1 MSSTLIFLLL
11 SMLMGIQPVTTD
23 LYLPA
28 LPAIKAE
35 FGAELAHVQLTLSAL
50 LLAFGT
56 SQLMWGPLSDRFGR
70 RPILLWGL
78 GMFTLAGL
86 GCVLAGSMQAL
97 IVWRA
102 LQGAAMGA
110 VVMCA
115 RAIVRDLY
123 TPETGAGVMSKA
135 FTGLGLLA
143 CISAPLG
150 GLLTDLWSWHTALGL
165 VMGFGALTLA
175 LVFFTFKETVLRK
188 NPHALQLKVLT
199 RTWWQIARHPT
210 FVAFTAV
217 STASY
222 GGLFTF
228 LASSSF
234 VFIGLIG
241 LARWQYGLLLFSMAF
256 TYILGT
262 LLCRRL
268 LVRWGVPYTVA
279 IGGSLSL
286 LGGGWL
292 LFDAWVGWQTLT
304 GLMGP
309 FYLFILAHGIH
320 QPCGQSGAV
329 GPFPKA
335 AGAASAL
342 GGFLMMVAAFVTG
355 WWLGAVKDD
364 SALPMALGIAFW
376 SAMTAFSAWFLVLR
390 RGGGPRV

>member
-1 MSSTLIFLLL
+1 MSPTLVIVLL
-11 SMLMGIQPVTTD
+11 SMLLGIQPVATD

-35 FGAELAHVQLTLSAL
+35 FGAELAQAQLTLSAL

-56 SQLMWGPLSDRFGR
+56 SQLVWGPLSDRFGR

-78 GMFTLAGL
+78 ATFALAGL
-86 GCVLAGSMQAL
+86 GCVLATSMSAL

-150 GLLTDLWSWHTALGL
+150 GLLTDLLSWHAALAL

-175 LVFFTFKETVLRK
+175 LVFFTFQETVHRK
-188 NPHALQLKVLT
+188 NPHALQVKVLAN
-199 RTWWQIARHPT
+199 TWWHIVRHPT
-210 FVAFTAV
+210 FVAFTSV

-268 LVRWGVPYTVA
+268 LVRFGVDRTVA
-279 IGGSLSL
+279 IGGTLSL
-286 LGGGWL
+286 IGGGWL
-292 LFDAWVGWQTLT
+292 WLDAWLGWQTLV

-309 FYLFILAHGIH
+309 FYVFVLAHGIH

-342 GGFLMMVAAFVTG
+342 GGFLMMVAAFATG
-355 WWLGAVKDD
+355 LWLGGANDG
-364 SALPMALGIAFW
+364 SALPMAQSIAFW
-376 SAMTAFSAWFLVLR
+376 ATVTALSAWLLVLR
-390 RGGGPRV
+390 RGGLRV

>member
-1 MSSTLIFLLL
+1 MSPTLIIVLL
-11 SMLMGIQPVTTD
+11 SMLMGIQPVATD

-35 FGAELAHVQLTLSAL
+35 FEAELSQVQLTLSAL

-56 SQLMWGPLSDRFGR
+56 SQLVWGPLSDRFGR

-78 GMFTLAGL
+78 ATFTLAGL
-86 GCVLAGSMQAL
+86 GCVMASSMHAL

-123 TPETGAGVMSKA
+123 TPETGARVMSKA
-135 FTGLGLLA
+135 FTGLGMLA
-143 CISAPLG
+143 CASAPLG
-150 GLLTDLWSWHTALGL
+150 GLLTDVWSWHAALGL
-165 VMGFGALTLA
+165 VMGFGAITLA
-175 LVFFTFKETVLRK
+175 LVMLTFKETVHRK
-188 NPHALQLKVLT
+188 NPHALYVKVLAK
-199 RTWWQIARHPT
+199 TWWDIVRHPT
-210 FVAFTAV
+210 FVAFTCV
-217 STASY
+217 SIASY

-234 VFIGLIG
+234 VFIGLVG

-268 LVRWGVPYTVA
+268 LIRFGVPRTVA
-279 IGGSLSL
+279 IGGGFSLV
-286 LGGGWL
+286 GGCWMALNAWL
-292 LFDAWVGWQTLT
+292 GWQSVV

-320 QPCGQSGAV
+320 QPCGQSGAM

-342 GGFLMMVAAFVTG
+342 GGFLMMVAAFATG
-355 WWLGAVKDD
+355 LWLGAVKDG
-364 SALPMALGIAFW
+364 SAMPMAQSIAFW
-376 SAMTAFSAWFLVLR
+376 SVLTALSAWLLVLR
-390 RGGGPRV
+390 RGGPHV

>member
-1 MSSTLIFLLL
+1 MASS
-11 SMLMGIQPVTTD
+11 M
-23 LYLPA
+23 
-28 LPAIKAE
+28 
-35 FGAELAHVQLTLSAL
+35 H
-50 LLAFGT
+50 
-56 SQLMWGPLSDRFGR
+56 
-70 RPILLWGL
+70 
-78 GMFTLAGL
+78 
-86 GCVLAGSMQAL
+86 AL

-123 TPETGAGVMSKA
+123 TPETGARVMSKA
-135 FTGLGLLA
+135 FTGLGMLA
-143 CISAPLG
+143 CASAPLG
-150 GLLTDLWSWHTALGL
+150 GLLTDLWSWHAALGL
-165 VMGFGALTLA
+165 VMGFGAITLA
-175 LVFFTFKETVLRK
+175 LVMLTFKETVHRK
-188 NPHALQLKVLT
+188 NLHALHVKVLAK
-199 RTWWQIARHPT
+199 TWWDIVRHPT
-210 FVAFTAV
+210 FVAFTCV
-217 STASY
+217 SIASY

-234 VFIGLIG
+234 VFIGLVG

-268 LVRWGVPYTVA
+268 LIRFGVPRTVA
-279 IGGSLSL
+279 IGGGFSLV
-286 LGGGWL
+286 GGCWMALNAWL
-292 LFDAWVGWQTLT
+292 GWQSVV

-342 GGFLMMVAAFVTG
+342 GGFLMMVAAFATG
-355 WWLGAVKDD
+355 LWLGAVKDG
-364 SALPMALGIAFW
+364 SAMPMAQSIAFW
-376 SAMTAFSAWFLVLR
+376 SVLTALSAWLLVLR
-390 RGGGPRV
+390 RGGPHV

>member
-1 MSSTLIFLLL
+1 
-11 SMLMGIQPVTTD
+11 
-23 LYLPA
+23 
-28 LPAIKAE
+28 
-35 FGAELAHVQLTLSAL
+35 LAT
-50 LLAFGT
+50 
-56 SQLMWGPLSDRFGR
+56 
-70 RPILLWGL
+70 
-78 GMFTLAGL
+78 FTLAGL
-86 GCVLAGSMQAL
+86 GCVLASSMQAL
-97 IVWRA
+97 IIWRA

-150 GLLTDLWSWHTALGL
+150 GLLTDVWSWHAALGL
-165 VMGFGALTLA
+165 VMGFGAISLG
-175 LVFFTFKETVLRK
+175 LVAFTFQETVHRK
-188 NPHALQLKVLT
+188 NPHALHIRVLAQ
-199 RTWWQIARHPT
+199 TWWEIVRHPT
-210 FVAFTAV
+210 FVAFTCV
-217 STASY
+217 SLASY

-234 VFIGLIG
+234 VFINLVG

-268 LVRWGVPYTVA
+268 LLRFGVPRTVA
-279 IGGSLSL
+279 IGGSLSV
-286 LGGGWL
+286 LGGCWILLNTWL
-292 LFDAWVGWQTLT
+292 GWQSVV

-309 FYLFILAHGIH
+309 FYLFVMAHGIH

-355 WWLGAVKDD
+355 LWLGAVQDG
-364 SALPMALGIAFW
+364 SAMPMAQSIAFW
-376 SAMTAFSAWFLVLR
+376 SVLTALSAWGLVLR
-390 RGGGPRV
+390 RGGPRV

>member
-1 MSSTLIFLLL
+1 MSPTLIIVLL
-11 SMLMGIQPVTTD
+11 SMLLGIQPVATD

-28 LPAIKAE
+28 LPTIKAE
-35 FGAELAHVQLTLSAL
+35 FGAELSQVQLTLSAL

-56 SQLMWGPLSDRFGR
+56 SQLVWGPLSDRFGR
-70 RPILLWGL
+70 RPILLCGL
-78 GMFTLAGL
+78 GMFTVAGL
-86 GCVLAGSMQAL
+86 GCVLASSMQEL

-123 TPETGAGVMSKA
+123 TPETGARVMSKA
-135 FTGLGLLA
+135 FTGLGILA
-143 CISAPLG
+143 CASAPLG
-150 GLLTDLWSWHTALGL
+150 GLLTDLFSWHAALSL
-165 VMGFGALTLA
+165 VMGFGAITLL
-175 LVFFTFKETVLRK
+175 LVILTFKETVHRK
-188 NPHALQLKVLT
+188 NPHALHVKVLAN
-199 RTWWQIARHPT
+199 TWWDIVRHPT
-210 FVAFTAV
+210 FVAFTCV
-217 STASY
+217 TIASY

-234 VFIGLIG
+234 VFIDLLG

-256 TYILGT
+256 TYIFGT

-268 LVRWGVPYTVA
+268 LVRFGVQRTVA
-279 IGGSLSL
+279 IGGGFSL
-286 LGGGWL
+286 LGGCWMALNAWL
-292 LFDAWVGWQTLT
+292 GWQSVV

-309 FYLFILAHGIH
+309 FYLFVLAHGIH

-355 WWLGAVKDD
+355 LWLGAVKDG
-364 SALPMALGIAFW
+364 SAMPMAQSIAFW
-376 SAMTAFSAWFLVLR
+376 SVLTALSAWLLVLR
-390 RGGGPRV
+390 HGGPRV

>member
-1 MSSTLIFLLL
+1 
-11 SMLMGIQPVTTD
+11 
-23 LYLPA
+23 
-28 LPAIKAE
+28 
-35 FGAELAHVQLTLSAL
+35 
-50 LLAFGT
+50 
-56 SQLMWGPLSDRFGR
+56 
-70 RPILLWGL
+70 
-78 GMFTLAGL
+78 
-86 GCVLAGSMQAL
+86 
-97 IVWRA
+97 
-102 LQGAAMGA
+102 
-110 VVMCA
+110 
-115 RAIVRDLY
+115 
-123 TPETGAGVMSKA
+123 MSKA

-150 GLLTDLWSWHTALGL
+150 GLLTDLFSWHAALAL
-165 VMGFGALTLA
+165 VMGFGAITLA
-175 LVFFTFKETVLRK
+175 LVFLTFKETVHRK
-188 NPHALQLKVLT
+188 NPQALQVKVLAK
-199 RTWWQIARHPT
+199 TWWHIVRHPT

-268 LVRWGVPYTVA
+268 LVRFGVAYTVA
-279 IGGSLSL
+279 IGGTLSL
-286 LGGGWL
+286 AGGSWL
-292 LFDAWVGWQTLT
+292 LLDAWLGWQTLL

-309 FYLFILAHGIH
+309 FYLFVLAHGIH

-342 GGFLMMVAAFVTG
+342 GGFLMMVAAFATG
-355 WWLGAVKDD
+355 LWLGAIKDG
-364 SALPMALGIAFW
+364 SALPMAMSIAFW
-376 SAMTAFSAWFLVLR
+376 SAMTALSAWFLVLP
-390 RGGGPRV
+390 RGGTRG

>member
-1 MSSTLIFLLL
+1 MSSTLIIVLLSLLL
-11 SMLMGIQPVTTD
+11 GIQPMVTD

-35 FGAELAHVQLTLSAL
+35 FGAALSQVQLTLSAL

-56 SQLMWGPLSDRFGR
+56 SQLFWGPLSDRFGR

-78 GMFTLAGL
+78 TTFTLAGV
-86 GCVLAGSMQAL
+86 GCVLSSTMQEL

-135 FTGLGLLA
+135 LTGLGLLA
-143 CISAPLG
+143 CGSAPLG
-150 GLLTDLWSWHTALGL
+150 GLLTDLFSWHAAMILIVGYGSVALGL
-165 VMGFGALTLA
+165 VAWK
-175 LVFFTFKETVLRK
+175 FKETVPRK
-188 NPHALQLKVLT
+188 NPLALQARVLAT
-199 RTWWQIARHPT
+199 TWWQILKHPT
-210 FVAFTAV
+210 FVAFSCV
-217 STASY
+217 SIGTY

-234 VFIGLIG
+234 VFIDLLG
-241 LARWQYGLLLFSMAF
+241 LARWHYSFLLFSMSF

-262 LLCRRL
+262 FACRRL
-268 LVRWGVPYTVA
+268 LVRFGVQKTVA
-279 IGGSLSL
+279 IAGCFTLV
-286 LGGGWL
+286 GGGLMALNAWL
-292 LFDAWVGWQTLT
+292 GWQSVLS
-304 GLMGP
+304 LMGP
-309 FYLFILAHGIH
+309 FYLYILAHGIH
-320 QPCGQSGAV
+320 QPCSQSGAV

-342 GGFLMMVAAFVTG
+342 GGFLMMVAAFATG
-355 WWLGAVKDD
+355 LWLGAAKND
-364 SALPMALGIAFW
+364 SALPMAQSIAFW
-376 SAMTAFSAWFLVLR
+376 SVITALSAWVLVQR
-390 RGGGPRV
+390 RGGPRV

>member
-1 MSSTLIFLLL
+1 MSPTLIIVLL
-11 SMLMGIQPVTTD
+11 SMLMGIQPVATD

-35 FGAELAHVQLTLSAL
+35 FEAELSQVQLTLSAL

-56 SQLMWGPLSDRFGR
+56 SQLVWGPLSDRFGR

-78 GMFTLAGL
+78 ATFTLAGL
-86 GCVLAGSMQAL
+86 GCVMASSMHAL

-123 TPETGAGVMSKA
+123 TPETGARVMSKA
-135 FTGLGLLA
+135 FTGLGMLA
-143 CISAPLG
+143 CASAPLG
-150 GLLTDLWSWHTALGL
+150 GLLTDVWSWHAALGL
-165 VMGFGALTLA
+165 VMGFGAITLA
-175 LVFFTFKETVLRK
+175 LVMLTFKETVHRK
-188 NPHALQLKVLT
+188 NPHALYVKVLAK
-199 RTWWQIARHPT
+199 TWWDILRHPT
-210 FVAFTAV
+210 FVAFTCV
-217 STASY
+217 SIASY

-234 VFIGLIG
+234 VFIGLVG

-268 LVRWGVPYTVA
+268 LIRFGVPRTVA
-279 IGGSLSL
+279 IGGGFSLI
-286 LGGGWL
+286 GGCWMALNAWL
-292 LFDAWVGWQTLT
+292 GWQSVL

-342 GGFLMMVAAFVTG
+342 GGFLMMVAAFATG
-355 WWLGAVKDD
+355 LWLGAVKDG
-364 SALPMALGIAFW
+364 SAMPMAQSIAFW
-376 SAMTAFSAWFLVLR
+376 SVLTALSAWLLVLR
-390 RGGGPRV
+390 RGGPRV

>member
-1 MSSTLIFLLL
+1 MSPTLIIVLL
-11 SMLMGIQPVTTD
+11 SMLLGIQPVATD

-35 FGAELAHVQLTLSAL
+35 FGAELSQAQLTLSAL

-56 SQLMWGPLSDRFGR
+56 SQMAWGPLSDRFGR

-78 GMFTLAGL
+78 ATFTLAGL
-86 GCVLAGSMQAL
+86 GCVLASSMSAL

-123 TPETGAGVMSKA
+123 TPETGAGVMFKA

-150 GLLTDLWSWHTALGL
+150 GLLTDLFSWHAALAL
-165 VMGFGALTLA
+165 VMGFGAITLA
-175 LVFFTFKETVLRK
+175 LVFLTFKETVHRK
-188 NPHALQLKVLT
+188 NPQALQVKVLAK
-199 RTWWQIARHPT
+199 TWWHIVRHPT

-268 LVRWGVPYTVA
+268 LVRFGVAYTVA
-279 IGGSLSL
+279 IGGTLSL
-286 LGGGWL
+286 AGGSWL
-292 LFDAWVGWQTLT
+292 LLDAWLGWQTLL

-309 FYLFILAHGIH
+309 FYLFVLAHGIH

-342 GGFLMMVAAFVTG
+342 GGFLMMVAAFATG
-355 WWLGAVKDD
+355 LWLGAIKDG
-364 SALPMALGIAFW
+364 SALPMAMSIAFW
-376 SAMTAFSAWFLVLR
+376 SAMTALSAWFLVLP
-390 RGGGPRV
+390 RGGTRG

>member
-1 MSSTLIFLLL
+1 MSPTLIIVLL
-11 SMLMGIQPVTTD
+11 SMLMGIQPVATD

-35 FGAELAHVQLTLSAL
+35 FEAELSQVQLTLSAL

-56 SQLMWGPLSDRFGR
+56 SQLVWGPLSDRFGR

-78 GMFTLAGL
+78 ATFTLAGL
-86 GCVLAGSMQAL
+86 GCVMASSMHAL

-123 TPETGAGVMSKA
+123 TPETGARVMSKA
-135 FTGLGLLA
+135 FTGLGMLA
-143 CISAPLG
+143 CASAPLG
-150 GLLTDLWSWHTALGL
+150 GLLTDVWSWHAALGL
-165 VMGFGALTLA
+165 VMGFGAITLA
-175 LVFFTFKETVLRK
+175 LVMLTFKETVHRK
-188 NPHALQLKVLT
+188 NPHALYVKVLAK
-199 RTWWQIARHPT
+199 TWWDIVRHPT
-210 FVAFTAV
+210 FVAFTCV
-217 STASY
+217 SIASY

-234 VFIGLIG
+234 VFIGLVG

-268 LVRWGVPYTVA
+268 LIRFGVPRTVA
-279 IGGSLSL
+279 IGGGFSLV
-286 LGGGWL
+286 GGCWMALNAWL
-292 LFDAWVGWQTLT
+292 GWQSVV

-342 GGFLMMVAAFVTG
+342 GGFLMMVAAFATG
-355 WWLGAVKDD
+355 LWLGAVKDG
-364 SALPMALGIAFW
+364 SAMPMAQSIAFW
-376 SAMTAFSAWFLVLR
+376 SVLTALSAWLLVLR
-390 RGGGPRV
+390 RGGPHV

>member
-1 MSSTLIFLLL
+1 MSSTTIIVLL
-11 SMLMGIQPVTTD
+11 SMLLGIQPVATD

-28 LPAIKAE
+28 LPAIKTE
-35 FGAELAHVQLTLSAL
+35 FGAELSQVQLTLSAL

-56 SQLMWGPLSDRFGR
+56 SQLVWGPLSDRFGR

-78 GMFTLAGL
+78 STFTLAGL
-86 GCVLAGSMQAL
+86 GCVMASSMQEL

-102 LQGAAMGA
+102 LQGTAMGA

-135 FTGLGLLA
+135 LTGLGFLA
-143 CISAPLG
+143 CVSAPLG
-150 GLLTDLWSWHTALGL
+150 GLLTDVWSWHAALGL
-165 VMGFGALTLA
+165 VMGFGAITLG
-175 LVFFTFKETVLRK
+175 LVAWQFKETVHRK
-188 NPHALQLKVLT
+188 NPHALHLQVLAK
-199 RTWWQIARHPT
+199 TWWHIVRHPT
-210 FVAFTAV
+210 FVAFSCVAIG
-217 STASY
+217 SY

-234 VFIGLIG
+234 VFIGLLG

-256 TYILGT
+256 TYLLGT
-262 LLCRRL
+262 VLCRRL
-268 LVRWGVPYTVA
+268 LTRFGVQKTVA
-279 IGGSLSL
+279 IGGLFSLV
-286 LGGGWL
+286 GGGL
-292 LFDAWVGWQTLT
+292 MALHAWIGWQSVVS
-304 GLMGP
+304 LMGP

-355 WWLGAVKDD
+355 LWLGASNDG
-364 SALPMALGIAFW
+364 SAMPMAQSLAFW
-376 SAMTAFSAWFLVLR
+376 SVFTALSAWLLVLR
-390 RGGGPRV
+390 RGGPRV

>member
-1 MSSTLIFLLL
+1 MSHTLVIVLL
-11 SMLMGIQPVTTD
+11 SMLMGIQPVATD

-28 LPAIKAE
+28 LPAIRAE
-35 FGAELAHVQLTLSAL
+35 FGAELSQAQLTLSAL
-50 LLAFGT
+50 LLAFGS
-56 SQLMWGPLSDRFGR
+56 SQLVWGPLSDRFGR

-78 GMFTLAGL
+78 ATFTLAGL
-86 GCVLAGSMQAL
+86 GCVLASSMSAL

-150 GLLTDLWSWHTALGL
+150 GLLTDLFSWHAALAL
-165 VMGFGALTLA
+165 VMGFGAITLA
-175 LVFFTFKETVLRK
+175 LVFLTFKETVHRK
-188 NPHALQLKVLT
+188 NPQALQVKVLAK
-199 RTWWQIARHPT
+199 TWWHIVRHPT

-268 LVRWGVPYTVA
+268 LVRFGVAYTVA
-279 IGGSLSL
+279 IGGTLSL
-286 LGGGWL
+286 AGGSWL
-292 LFDAWVGWQTLT
+292 LLDAWLGWQTLL

-309 FYLFILAHGIH
+309 FYLFVLAHGIH

-342 GGFLMMVAAFVTG
+342 GGFLMMVAAFATG
-355 WWLGAVKDD
+355 LWLGAIKDG
-364 SALPMALGIAFW
+364 SALPMAMSIAFW
-376 SAMTAFSAWFLVLR
+376 SAMTALSAWFLVLP
-390 RGGGPRV
+390 RGGTRG

>member
-1 MSSTLIFLLL
+1 MSPTLIIVLL
-11 SMLMGIQPVTTD
+11 SMLMGIQPVATD

-35 FGAELAHVQLTLSAL
+35 FEAELSQVQLTLSAL

-56 SQLMWGPLSDRFGR
+56 SQLVWGPLSDRFGR

-78 GMFTLAGL
+78 ATFTLAGL
-86 GCVLAGSMQAL
+86 GCVMASSMHAL

-123 TPETGAGVMSKA
+123 TPETGARVMSKA
-135 FTGLGLLA
+135 FTGLGMLA
-143 CISAPLG
+143 CASAPLG
-150 GLLTDLWSWHTALGL
+150 GLLTDLWSWHAALGL
-165 VMGFGALTLA
+165 VMGFGAITLA
-175 LVFFTFKETVLRK
+175 LVMLTFKETVHRK
-188 NPHALQLKVLT
+188 NPHALYVKVLAK
-199 RTWWQIARHPT
+199 TWWDIVRHPT
-210 FVAFTAV
+210 FVAFTCV
-217 STASY
+217 SIASY

-234 VFIGLIG
+234 VFIGLVG

-268 LVRWGVPYTVA
+268 LIRFGVPRTVA
-279 IGGSLSL
+279 IGGGFSLV
-286 LGGGWL
+286 GGCWMALNAWL
-292 LFDAWVGWQTLT
+292 GWQSVV

-342 GGFLMMVAAFVTG
+342 GGFLMMVAAFATG
-355 WWLGAVKDD
+355 LWLGAVKDG
-364 SALPMALGIAFW
+364 SAMPMAQSIAFW
-376 SAMTAFSAWFLVLR
+376 SVLTALSAWLLVLR
-390 RGGGPRV
+390 RGGPHV